1 MLMQVQ
7 AKQRGLPPGR
17 PMRMPHL
24 LRDLR
29 YAVRGLLRAPLFS
42 AVAVISIAL
51 GIGANTAIFTLVD
64 QVLLRRLPVSDPEA
78 LVLLTQRGPHQGNN
92 RGGNST
98 SFPMYED
105 FREAFVD
112 QSLAAALPRVSLPYD
127 ALPAGKPI
135 FSGMFARFAISLN
148 VGYGGQ
154 TERVPGELVSGTY
167 FPVLGVGAA
176 IGRVITPE
184 DDRIRA
190 GHAVAVLSHEYW
202 RTRFGGDAGVI
213 GRTIVVN
220 NHPLTIIGV
229 SQAGFDGVD
238 IGYAPGIRVPM
249 MMKAQMTPQWDD
261 LDNRRSRWANVF
273 GRLKPGVTAE
283 SAKAALQPYFKG
295 IRSMEVQEAAFRTTS
310 SAQRE
315 QFLTG
320 TIDLLPAA
328 QGRSPLRLQLQQ
340 PLWLLMGTVVG
351 VLLIACANVASLLIA
366 RAASRQKEFAVRLA
380 LGAGRRRI
388 VSQLLAESL
397 LLAVLGGVLG
407 LGVARW
413 TSSFLLGF
421 IPQGETPH
429 VISGSLDL
437 RILAFN
443 FAIALVTGVLFGL
456 VPALRS
462 TRPSLAPTLKDQV
475 GTVVGGGSGVRFR
488 KTLVV
493 GQVMLSVLL
502 LIGAGLFIRSLRN
515 LHLTDLG
522 MRPDNLLAFSV
533 DPSIGGYS
541 AQRTQQF
548 YQQLLDR
555 MQGQAG
561 ISAAAFAAMGVL
573 EGNEWD
579 STITVAG
586 YDAKPGENMNPYCNA
601 VSPGY
606 FKTMGVP
613 FVAGRDFD
621 QRDAVVMPPP
631 EPDGSTFR
639 VAIVNESFA
648 KHYYGNASPIGR
660 RIGFGGDPG
669 TPTPIEIIGLVKD
682 AKYTGVRDD
691 IPRTVYFAYQQMEDA
706 GSAVMYVRSRQPP
719 VEAFGAVRRTVRE
732 MDSNIPIYNLRTLA
746 RQIERSLLTERL
758 VATLSTA
765 FGALATLLAV
775 IGLYGLM
782 AYTVARRTREVGLRM
797 ALGAV
802 SRDVVWLVMR
812 EVITLVG
819 IGVTLGLAAA
829 WAASR
834 LVGSQLYGVSPNDP
848 VTMLAAACGL
858 TLVALLAGYVPA
870 YRAARVNPVTALR
883 YE

>member
-1 MLMQVQ
+1 
-7 AKQRGLPPGR
+7 
-17 PMRMPHL
+17 MRQPDTHDPRLTAMPHL

-29 YAVRGLLRAPLFS
+29 YACRGLLRAPLLTI
-42 AVAVISIAL
+42 VALVSIAL

-64 QVLLRRLPVSDPEA
+64 QVLLRQLPVGQPEQ
-78 LVLLTQRGPHQGNN
+78 LVLLTQRGPHNGNN
-92 RGGNST
+92 RGGNAT

-105 FREAFVD
+105 FREAFVER
-112 QSLAAALPRVSLPYD
+112 SLAPALPRVSLPYD
-127 ALPAGKPI
+127 ALPAAQPL
-135 FSGMFARFAISLN
+135 FSGMFARYAMSLN

-154 TERVPGELVSGTY
+154 TDRVSGELVSGTY

-176 IGRVITPE
+176 VGRVITPE
-184 DDRIRA
+184 DDRVRA
-190 GHAVAVLSHEYW
+190 GHPVAVLSYEYW
-202 RTRFGGDAGVI
+202 RTRFSAETNVVGK
-213 GRTIVVN
+213 TIVVN
-220 NHPLTIIGV
+220 NYPLTIIGV

-238 IGYAPGIRVPM
+238 IGYAPSVRVPM

-273 GRLKPGVTAE
+273 GRMKPGVTAE
-283 SAKAALQPYFKG
+283 QAKAALQPYFHG
-295 IRSMEVQEAAFRTTS
+295 IRSLEVKEAPFRNTS
-310 SAQRE
+310 AHQRA

-328 QGRSPLRLQLQQ
+328 QGRSPLRTQLRQ

-366 RAASRQKEFAVRLA
+366 RATSRQKEFAVRLA

-388 VSQLLAESL
+388 VSQLLAESV
-397 LLAVLGGVLG
+397 LLAGLGGILG

-413 TSSFLLGF
+413 TSGFLLGF
-421 IPQGETPH
+421 LPTGETPH
-429 VISGSLDL
+429 VISGALDW

-443 FAIALVTGVLFGL
+443 FALALVTGVLFGL

-462 TRPSLAPTLKDQV
+462 TRPTLAPTLKDQV

-488 KTLVV
+488 KALVV
-493 GQVMLSVLL
+493 SQVMLSVLL

-522 MRPDNLLAFSV
+522 MRADSLLAFSI

-541 AQRTQQF
+541 AERTQQF
-548 YQQLLDR
+548 YQQLVDR
-555 MQGQAG
+555 MKTQGG
-561 ISAAAFAAMGVL
+561 VNDVAFAAMGVL
-573 EGNEWD
+573 EGNQWD
-579 STITVAG
+579 STITVEG
-586 YDAKPGENMNPYCNA
+586 YDAKLGENMNPFCNA

-606 FKTMGVP
+606 FRTMGVP

-621 QRDAVVMPPP
+621 QRDAVVIQPPDP
-631 EPDGSTFR
+631 TAPGASTFR

-660 RIGFGGDPG
+660 RIGFGGNPG
-669 TPTPIEIIGLVKD
+669 TPTPIEIIGVVKD
-682 AKYTGVRDD
+682 AKYTGVRDE
-691 IPRTVYFAYQQMEDA
+691 IPRTAYFAYQQMDDA
-706 GSAVMYVRSRQPP
+706 GSAAVYVRSTQDPAA
-719 VEAFGAVRRTVRE
+719 AFSAARRTVRE

-746 RQIERSLLTERL
+746 RQIERSLLTERI

-765 FGALATLLAV
+765 FGVLATLLAV

-782 AYTVARRTREVGLRM
+782 AYTASRRTREIGLRM

-802 SRDVVWLVMR
+802 SGDVVWLVMR
-812 EVITLVG
+812 EVIVLVG
-819 IGVTLGLAAA
+819 VGVTLGLTAA
-829 WAASR
+829 WGLSR
-834 LVGSQLYGVSPNDP
+834 LIGNQLYGVSPNDP
-848 VTMLAAACGL
+848 VTMVAAACGL
-858 TLVALLAGYVPA
+858 TIIALVAGYIPA
-870 YRAARVNPVTALR
+870 FRAARVNPVIALR

>member
-1 MLMQVQ
+1 
-7 AKQRGLPPGR
+7 
-17 PMRMPHL
+17 MPHL

-29 YAVRGLLRAPLFS
+29 YACRGLLRAPLFTIVS
-42 AVAVISIAL
+42 VVSIAL

-64 QVLLRRLPVSDPEA
+64 QVLLRQLPVSKPEQ
-78 LVLLTQRGPHQGNN
+78 LVLLTQRGPHNGNN
-92 RGGNST
+92 RGGNAT

-112 QSLAAALPRVSLPYD
+112 RSLAPALPRVSLPYD
-127 ALPAGKPI
+127 ALPAARPL
-135 FSGMFARFAISLN
+135 FSGMFSRYAMSLN

-154 TERVPGELVSGTY
+154 TDRVSGELVSGTY

-176 IGRVITPE
+176 VGRVITPE
-184 DDRIRA
+184 DDRVRA
-190 GHAVAVLSHEYW
+190 GHPVAVLSYEYW
-202 RTRFGGDAGVI
+202 RSRFSADSGVI
-213 GRTIVVN
+213 GKTIVVN
-220 NHPLTIIGV
+220 NYPLTLIGV

-238 IGYAPGIRVPM
+238 IGYAPSVRVPM

-273 GRLKPGVTAE
+273 GRMKPGVTAQQT
-283 SAKAALQPYFKG
+283 KVALQPYFHG
-295 IRSMEVQEAAFRTTS
+295 IRSMEVQEAPFRNTS
-310 SAQRE
+310 ADQRE

-328 QGRSPLRLQLQQ
+328 QGRSPLRTQLRQ

-366 RAASRQKEFAVRLA
+366 RATSRQKEFAVRLA
-380 LGAGRRRI
+380 LGAGRGRI
-388 VSQLLAESL
+388 VSQLLAESV
-397 LLAVLGGVLG
+397 LLAGLGGVIG

-413 TSSFLLGF
+413 TSGFLLDF
-421 IPQGETPH
+421 LPTGETPH
-429 VISGSLDL
+429 VISGSLDW

-443 FAIALVTGVLFGL
+443 FALALATGVLFGL

-462 TRPSLAPTLKDQV
+462 TKPTLAPTLKDQV
-475 GTVVGGGSGVRFR
+475 GTVVGGSSVRFR
-488 KTLVV
+488 KALVV
-493 GQVMLSVLL
+493 CQVMLSVLL

-522 MRPDNLLAFSV
+522 MRTDSLLAFSI

-541 AQRTQQF
+541 PERTQQF

-555 MQGQAG
+555 MKTQAG
-561 ISAAAFAAMGVL
+561 ITGVAFAAMGVL
-573 EGNEWD
+573 EGSQWD
-579 STITVAG
+579 STMTLEG
-586 YDAKPGENMNPYCNA
+586 YDAKPGESMNPYCNA

-606 FKTMGVP
+606 FRTMGVP

-621 QRDAVVMPPP
+621 QRDAVVIPPP
-631 EPDGSTFR
+631 DPNVPGASTFR

-648 KHYYGNASPIGR
+648 NHYYGEASPIGR

-669 TPTPIEIIGLVKD
+669 TPTPIEIIGVVKD

-691 IPRTVYFAYQQMEDA
+691 IPRQVFFAYQQMDDA
-706 GSAVMYVRSRQPP
+706 GSATMYVRAAQDPA
-719 VEAFGAVRRTVRE
+719 VAFGAVRRTVRE

-746 RQIERSLLTERL
+746 RQIERSLLTERI

-765 FGALATLLAV
+765 FGVLATMLAV

-782 AYTVARRTREVGLRM
+782 AYTASRRTREIGLRM

-802 SRDVVWLVMR
+802 SGDVVWLVMR
-812 EVITLVG
+812 EVIVLVG
-819 IGVTLGLAAA
+819 GGVMLGLAAA
-829 WAASR
+829 WGLSR
-834 LVGSQLYGVSPNDP
+834 LIGNQLYGVSPNDP
-848 VTMLAAACGL
+848 MTMVAAACGL
-858 TLVALLAGYVPA
+858 TIIALVAGYIPA
-870 YRAARVNPVTALR
+870 HRAARVNPVSALR